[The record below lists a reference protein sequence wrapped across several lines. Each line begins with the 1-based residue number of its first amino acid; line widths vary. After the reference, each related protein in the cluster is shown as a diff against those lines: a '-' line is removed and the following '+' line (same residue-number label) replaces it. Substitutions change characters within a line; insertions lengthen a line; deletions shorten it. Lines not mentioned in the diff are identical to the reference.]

1 MSEHHKPS
9 GFSFELSES
18 APPVEA
24 DERTPLGDLELDMA
38 ALGASD
44 SPFSPLPPLPRA
56 ETSEPVDAAGASERT
71 AVAETSELRDAARLS
86 QRTAM
91 AATSEPQD
99 AARLSQRT
107 AVAAT
112 SESQDAARPGERK
125 PLIKKIQFPARVSA
139 SALQSPAR
147 PAHND
152 TAPVIKK
159 LSLPA
164 HAAMSKARKSRS
176 ESAPASKTRF
186 APSISSRPI
195 QPDSDP
201 PPPRHGSSDDEQR
214 SLLPELSEPCDL
226 PASDAPVSSSLDGWG
241 SEPPT
246 ARELWQNAR
255 KAWNHTRDGALS
267 FGERGLR
274 AGARAA
280 HSAGR
285 KIHSGMI
292 DAADRR
298 REHALAASGTQSGS
312 AVTPEEAPAPP
323 PIHAPAGAPPRSD
336 FAEPSAAAAA
346 ARSAAPSAI
355 GLRILALAKTAG
367 RRSAAPISAIV
378 AATVVYLVGTHW
390 VGADARIALSRSAG
404 APEVPN
410 LGTLEEPAGRSLS
423 PDSDRTGNSPGKQA
437 TAQRSGGSSTVVAQP
452 SQGAIQMVVEEAPMP
467 DGLSWPGKGLIE
479 VVTSKDELIYV
490 DHVFTGRGPLRRIPV
505 SSGTHE
511 IAVQS
516 ADDIHRGQLEVT
528 VDKCTRA
535 VFRTPL

>member
-24 DERTPLGDLELDMA
+24 GERTPLGDLELDMA

-56 ETSEPVDAAGASERT
+56 ETSEPLDAARPSERT
-71 AVAETSELRDAARLS
+71 AVPE
-86 QRTAM
+86 
-91 AATSEPQD
+91 TSEPQE
-99 AARLSQRT
+99 AAMPS
-107 AVAAT
+107 
-112 SESQDAARPGERK
+112 ERK
-125 PLIKKIQFPARVSA
+125 PLIKKIQFPVGASA
-139 SALQSPAR
+139 SALPSQAR
-147 PAHND
+147 PTHKD

-176 ESAPASKTRF
+176 EAAPASKTRF

-201 PPPRHGSSDDEQR
+201 PPPRHGSSGDEQR
-214 SLLPELSEPCDL
+214 SLLSELSEPCDL
-226 PASDAPVSSSLDGWG
+226 PSSDAPLTTSLDGWG

-255 KAWNHTRDGALS
+255 KAWNNTREGALS
-267 FGERGLR
+267 LGERGLR

-285 KIHSGMI
+285 RIHSGMV

-298 REHALAASGTQSGS
+298 RGHALAASGQAGS
-312 AVTPEEAPAPP
+312 AVAPDEAPAPSA
-323 PIHAPAGAPPRSD
+323 IHAPAGAPPRSD
-336 FAEPSAAAAA
+336 FAEPSAAPAAV
-346 ARSAAPSAI
+346 RSTAPSTI

-378 AATVVYLVGTHW
+378 AATVVYLAGTHW

-423 PDSDRTGNSPGKQA
+423 PNAGRTDNNAGTPA
-437 TAQRSGGSSTVVAQP
+437 AQRSGGRSTEAAQT
-452 SQGAIQMVVEEAPMP
+452 SGGAIQMVVEEAPMP